1 MRGAYIHN
9 ENLII
14 VFIACTLT
22 MLCAYTSDKYVERG
36 YHAVVCCLIGM
47 IGYIM
52 LATLQDHSNAVL
64 YGASIVAACGIF
76 PVLSL
81 TVAWNSN
88 NQGGHFKRAVAIA
101 FVAGMAN
108 CGGIIGAQI
117 YRADDAPKYIRGHTI
132 CVAMMGGACI
142 LSILTKMGLAR
153 ENKKRDTMTPQEHAA
168 ACEGKDLCD
177 KVCSL
182 KT

>member
-1 MRGAYIHN
+1 MCGASIYTHN

-14 VFIACTLT
+14 GAIACTMT

-36 YHAVVCCLIGM
+36 YHAVVSCLVGM

-52 LATLQDHSNAVL
+52 LATLQDHNNAVL
-64 YGASIVAACGIF
+64 YVASIIAACGIF

-88 NQGGHFKRAVAIA
+88 NQGGHTKRAVAIA
-101 FVAGMAN
+101 FVSGMAN

-117 YRADDAPKYIRGHTI
+117 YRAEDAPEYIHGHII
-132 CVAMMGGACI
+132 CAAMMGAACV
-142 LSILTKMGLAR
+142 LSFLTKMALAR

-177 KVCSL
+177 KVCS
-182 KT
+182 